1 MNQVAEKMF
10 QEEEDGK
17 KVAKIRKHKLVPKI
31 GKKDKYLF
39 FQTQSKRSANQFV
52 EKMSLEEEDQSEEVA
67 YRTEV
72 RHNLMLLPSH
82 GHD

>member
-1 MNQVAEKMF
+1 MLFRSQLQLPVNQVAEKMF

-52 EKMSLEEEDQSEEVA
+52 EKMSLEEEDWRKKLQKIGS
-67 YRTEV
+67 
-72 RHNLMLLPSH
+72 
-82 GHD
+82 